1 MTKGRAAFPFRF
13 DAADGEQQV
22 PPLRYAPVGMTL
34 LFGGWDLIRRIREG
48 RWAHCR
54 SFGFAPP
61 DFLWELMALSHFMRL
76 SLQKGAHAALSSEA
90 WQEIRVGMTRGRVAF
105 PANRG

>member
-54 SFGFAPP
+54 SLGFAPP
-61 DFLWELMALSHFMRL
+61 DFLWELWALSHFMRL
-76 SLQKGAHAALSSEA
+76 SLTE
-90 WQEIRVGMTRGRVAF
+90 RRTRGVVQRSVAGN
-105 PANRG
+105 PGRDDKGEGGAPSE